1 MNYLAKINYFISTLI
16 YFYSILIV
24 LRIFMSWLPNI
35 NWERQPVKFMRII
48 TDAYLD
54 VFRRFIPP
62 LGGLDFSPI
71 IALLFLN
78 FLQMLF
84 VS

>member
-24 LRIFMSWLPNI
+24 LRIFMSWLPNV
-35 NWERQPVKFMRII
+35 NWELQPVKFIRIV

-84 VS
+84 AR

>member
-1 MNYLAKINYFISTLI
+1 
-16 YFYSILIV
+16 
-24 LRIFMSWLPNI
+24 MSWLPNV
-35 NWERQPVKFMRII
+35 NWELQPVKFIRIV

-84 VS
+84 AR